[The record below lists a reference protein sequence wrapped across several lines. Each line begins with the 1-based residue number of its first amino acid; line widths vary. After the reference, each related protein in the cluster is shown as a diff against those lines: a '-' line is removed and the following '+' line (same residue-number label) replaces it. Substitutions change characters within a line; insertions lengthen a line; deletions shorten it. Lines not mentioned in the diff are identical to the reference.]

1 MEKITKSDLE
11 QVLKLFNDV
20 MGTEEDKSFG
30 DALTSLFNMDDEKFS
45 LISRCIHQPYQQS
58 VNNRNSKLVLDKE

>member
-11 QVLKLFNDV
+11 QVLKLFNDI

-30 DALTSLFNMDDEKFS
+30 DALT
-45 LISRCIHQPYQQS
+45 
-58 VNNRNSKLVLDKE
+58 